1 MLYPASSNN
10 MLTTRELLNDS
21 ESLNST
27 GTILYEIPSFLLDFR
42 LVEILS
48 CLFSLI
54 ALIVSMINSMQ
65 KKDANK
71 RDEKVAKLYLNDLRS
86 TSSRSELG
94 EKPVSQIPRHVS
106 LPNIK
111 KVTLVEPTL
120 DSPMPSPTSS
130 INTPETGVFMP

>member
-1 MLYPASSNN
+1 
-10 MLTTRELLNDS
+10 
-21 ESLNST
+21 
-27 GTILYEIPSFLLDFR
+27 
-42 LVEILS
+42 
-48 CLFSLI
+48 
-54 ALIVSMINSMQ
+54 MQ

-71 RDEKVAKLYLNDLRS
+71 RDDKVAKLYLNDLRS